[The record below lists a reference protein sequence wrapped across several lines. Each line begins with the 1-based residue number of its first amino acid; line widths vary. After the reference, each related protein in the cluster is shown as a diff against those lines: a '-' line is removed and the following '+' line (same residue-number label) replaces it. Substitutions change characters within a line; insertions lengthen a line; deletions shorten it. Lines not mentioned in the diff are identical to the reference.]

1 MNYRKQLDQQN
12 KKLEHLDNLLKIKE
26 KQISDLQNTI
36 KELNLNIEAQKK
48 ELINKN
54 ELVEKNKYQ
63 IETNIVK
70 IEQNQNKQLY
80 LVYIY

>member
-48 ELINKN
+48 N
-54 ELVEKNKYQ
+54 
-63 IETNIVK
+63 
-70 IEQNQNKQLY
+70 
-80 LVYIY
+80 